1 MRVECPFMS
10 SEDPKADA
18 KTLIETAARNALEEV
33 PALKP
38 MKLVVGIDLRGRGDT
53 QQYRLE
59 LPEIK
64 VTKDIAADS
73 RVRVDIPRAFFN
85 VMATEGKIAD
95 WREAF
100 MYGQAKASGVEQ
112 YLKLITQV
120 VEKQEER
127 NRTKRARHH

>member
-1 MRVECPFMS
+1 MS
-10 SEDPKADA
+10 SEEPKDDA

-112 YLKLITQV
+112 YLKLISQV

-127 NRTKRARHH
+127 NRLKRARH